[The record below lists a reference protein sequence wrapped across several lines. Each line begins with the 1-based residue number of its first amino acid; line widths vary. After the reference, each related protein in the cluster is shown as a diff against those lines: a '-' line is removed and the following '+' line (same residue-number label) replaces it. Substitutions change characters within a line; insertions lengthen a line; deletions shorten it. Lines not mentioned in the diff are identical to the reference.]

1 MEPIYPKLGQMDGT
15 EPTYETFLSRLFR
28 PDIKSLKEPG
38 FVFDI
43 QVPAGI
49 VLAIT
54 TLYPFHTVNDL
65 LTQIYIQTER
75 KEEYHPDNVCLMRED
90 SITKELLHIQYTV
103 GRGLGLADPLT
114 RMQKGPDSRF
124 ATMQGEPTD
133 IPFVPQG
140 DVLLES
146 AFKKSA
152 AAEPI
157 KLRLFL
163 YRDVLAAAQGPRPLS
178 SAVWNGCI
186 RPYFPTRSREHED
199 GSLPADALAF
209 APTRVKTFTERLAI
223 LDRMEESVGEPLR
236 KPGNTTRGDPV
247 KFSSVKYIRFNW
259 DAAPL
264 SHEAFDLESFFF
276 DLSVSPIIPYVRLFS
291 KKASTLSK
299 VHVRGLI
306 PEPSIEPAS
315 LLEGWAKTKSP
326 RPEGD
331 ALVAKVRMGTQGTNA
346 TFYMTWYIY
355 EDGSSQ
361 LTVQPPEGVRSLT
374 RQDMDGLAASL
385 RFIESAAPKLSPK
398 RSRSAEPLSLFSP
411 RRIQLQD
418 AYMVLAL
425 WLEKDDPNPLTRSS
439 LRTLLPYFK
448 VFFQDTS
455 SPIKE
460 QNPLVYLRYKA
471 VNNFVT
477 PARDMTFLRRIL
489 ELRRIQGAGSLAE
502 LVQYYKEEF
511 DVPESVARNRVLA
524 FQSKLAEVIEIQS
537 DASVQR
543 EFTQTENPGIDIAAF
558 GKFPYYTFHLYRVDS
573 VQSLERIVT
582 ALSLFST
589 LTPESFEGLS
599 TKRLEEQEEVD
610 EATAEEGAAEEAAA
624 EEPAAS
630 AAPAAAAATAT
641 PQQPQAALDELGDD
655 FLGFGDGEEE
665 EKPKSPPLAQ
675 VVREDSGAAA
685 APAAPP
691 LPGKSKAKALAE
703 DEEVLEAEDLKSQ
716 PARTYFLERL
726 KFHDRRLFTY
736 TKNHPSLKKYASMCA
751 GNALKQPAVVSDAEF
766 ERMKDIYEDD
776 VEKGRLVWIEYP
788 LRGAAPSVP
797 GGAESITTLRYG
809 TSLLPGQANVYL
821 CSRYWCRQDEIVVLT
836 ADFKATQDRKGRPK
850 PANTCPFCRGGLVV
864 NREQTVKGESV
875 IERTV
880 KDKSDEKRH
889 IFVRFLK
896 SSPHPEGFSL
906 PCCFIKDQ
914 PIFPTHPAFAGQ
926 AVAAPTSPPSE
937 EAEAPEPLVAEVSA
951 RVETLSA
958 PSVANYRDAFA
969 RLHKDAY
976 ILASNKLPLE
986 IEGRRPQIGLVPP
999 QVERYFHQTKEQLVE
1014 KHGTMMNLKEGAR
1027 GFLRIGVENRTRF
1040 QADAFLAAIAPYYG
1054 QNTAQDM
1061 KQEILKHTTPNVFVA
1076 LGYGNFLFDF
1086 YDPNDSAPT
1095 SNELMRFVF
1104 KQFAT
1109 EHGTGPQREA
1119 LIRAY
1124 KAYQR
1129 FTAELQSPASFK
1141 EYRQYAH
1148 LLSLPNQ
1155 LLWKDPDGS
1164 TLHANGI
1171 VFVVLEVNATS
1182 GSLEIRCPPYGI
1194 TEKQAR
1200 EADLAFI
1207 LHYESG
1213 VWEPLFYTYNR
1224 VATADFPE
1232 THEITMV
1239 FSREAYAGWPST
1251 VKAAAAEFE
1260 RICKRDGLGLYTEVP
1275 EIESSALLPLGRA
1288 ALLSTAGPAGI
1299 VRDSFNHVSG
1309 LAFTAASGLVIVPV
1323 VDDGTVL
1330 PELVTYLDW
1339 RNLRARLASEAD
1351 VEEFYVKYVD
1361 PAAARTGKQGYARA
1375 GRVRLDKTGIV
1386 RDFTTAL
1393 LRLRGGTFVPLR
1405 IPTATAKAEGEVLE
1419 SEQPIDFLPW
1429 MDDMKQMFAAAAAPA
1444 QPQQLSS
1451 RDFEEIY
1458 QHLRLTFAT
1467 WFSVAASA
1475 TLRQEVNSILF
1486 AAGRPRQD
1494 ISVMEKRQRLFIL
1507 LGNEIISWMDSTA
1520 PLRARPQTLKRV
1532 NCILQPKEACTGACV
1547 WKDDSAKCLLHTPR
1561 LAPVEGQEVDA
1572 QRFMLRRLLEE
1583 LIRFPMKR
1591 EELLKAKVPTRIP
1604 LHSSFRSGDQYIV
1617 RETMPAWSE
1626 FLRMEWANRRLEVPR
1641 YPEEVLAA
1649 SASASAG
1656 PAGAAAEPE
1665 PEPAPEPT
1673 TPALVTQWLGA
1684 QTADFIYHPLTT
1696 INDVFDVP
1704 AETFEGL
1711 LNPAGDFVS
1720 QAALTEFGKMFH
1732 YSLAQVELK
1741 PEGYTILVARCA
1753 DKLTKKSMPFYV
1765 FVRSPEGL
1773 GVLSTSEDVEP
1784 LPFTSLPET
1793 LKKKVTLTRV
1803 TVI

>member
-1 MEPIYPKLGQMDGT
+1 MDGT
-15 EPTYETFLSRLFR
+15 DPSYETILSRLFR
-28 PDIKSLKEPG
+28 PDIKSLKEPAL
-38 FVFDI
+38 VFEIDGME
-43 QVPAGI
+43 Q
-49 VLAIT
+49 LT

-65 LTQIYIQTER
+65 LTQIYIQVEQ

-90 SITKELLHIQYTV
+90 PITKELLHIQHTV
-103 GRGLGLADPLT
+103 GRSLGLADPLT
-114 RMQKGPDSRF
+114 RIQKGPDSRF
-124 ATMQGEPTD
+124 ATSQGEPTD

-140 DVLLES
+140 DMLLES
-146 AFKKSA
+146 AFSRRIPN
-152 AAEPI
+152 PI

-163 YRDVLAAAQGPRPLS
+163 YRDVLAAYTGPRPLS

-186 RPYFPTRSREHED
+186 RPYFPTRLREHED
-199 GSLPADALAF
+199 GSLPADTLAF

-264 SHEAFDLESFFF
+264 SHEAFDLETFFF
-276 DLSVSPIIPYVRLFS
+276 DLNVSPTIPYVRLFS

-306 PEPSIEPAS
+306 PEPSIEPPS

-331 ALVAKVRMGTQGTNA
+331 ALVAKVRMGNNPQG
-346 TFYMTWYIY
+346 TFYMTWYVY

-385 RFIESAAPKLSPK
+385 RFLEVAAPRLNPKRGSAA
-398 RSRSAEPLSLFSP
+398 PLSLFSP

-425 WLEKDDPNPLTRSS
+425 WLEKDDPNPLTRGS
-439 LRTLLPYFK
+439 LRTMLPYFK
-448 VFFQDTS
+448 AFFQDTS

-524 FQSKLAEVIEIQS
+524 FQSKLAEVIEVQS
-537 DASVQR
+537 DSLQR

-573 VQSLERIVT
+573 LQSLERIVT

-599 TKRLEEQEEVD
+599 TKRLEQQEEED
-610 EATAEEGAAEEAAA
+610 EAAAEQGAAEEAVVH
-624 EEPAAS
+624 EPAAAQ
-630 AAPAAAAATAT
+630 AAPD
-641 PQQPQAALDELGDD
+641 QQPQAALDELGDD
-655 FLGFGDGEEE
+655 FLGFGEDEEA
-665 EKPKSPPLAQ
+665 PKSPPLAQ
-675 VVREDSGAAA
+675 LVKQDSAAVPAVAPVA
-685 APAAPP
+685 APAAPL
-691 LPGKSKAKALAE
+691 LPGKSKSKALAE
-703 DEEVLEAEDLKSQ
+703 DEDVLEAEDLKSQ

-766 ERMKDIYEDD
+766 ERMKDIYEND
-776 VEKGRLVWIEYP
+776 VETGRLVWIEYP

-821 CSRYWCRQDEIVVLT
+821 CSRYWCRQDEIVILA
-836 ADFKATQDRKGRPK
+836 ADFKASHDRKGRPK
-850 PANTCPFCRGGLVV
+850 PANTCPFCRGGLVL

-889 IFVRFLK
+889 VFVRFLK

-914 PIFPTHPAFAGQ
+914 AIFPTHPAFAGQ
-926 AVAAPTSPPSE
+926 AAAVELPAAPAAADAE

-958 PSVANYRDAFA
+958 PSMANYRDAFA

-1095 SNELMRFVF
+1095 SNELLRFVS

-1129 FTAELQSPASFK
+1129 FTTELQSPTSFK

-1171 VFVVLEVNATS
+1171 IFVVLEVTS
-1182 GSLEIRCPPYGI
+1182 GAGSHTRGAGEITATGLEVRCPPYGL

-1232 THEITMV
+1232 THEVTMV
-1239 FSREAYAGWPST
+1239 FSREAYAGWPSV
-1251 VKAAAAEFE
+1251 VKATAAEFE
-1260 RICKRDGLGLYTEVP
+1260 RMCKRDGLGLYTEVP

-1288 ALLSTAGPAGI
+1288 ALLSPAGPAGI
-1299 VRDSFNHVSG
+1299 IRDSFNHVSG
-1309 LAFTAASGLVIVPV
+1309 LAFTATSGLVVVPV

-1330 PELVTYLDW
+1330 PDLVTYLDW
-1339 RNLRARLASEAD
+1339 RNLRARLASETD
-1351 VEEFYVKYVD
+1351 VEEFYVKSVD

-1386 RDFTTAL
+1386 REFTTAL

-1405 IPTATAKAEGEVLE
+1405 IPTTTAKAEGEVLE

-1429 MDDMKQMFAAAAAPA
+1429 MDDMKQMFGATSAAAAKAVAAPT
-1444 QPQQLSS
+1444 LSS

-1486 AAGRPRQD
+1486 ASGRPRQD

-1532 NCILQPKEACTGACV
+1532 NCILQPKEACTGACT

-1583 LIRFPMKR
+1583 LIRFPLKR
-1591 EELLKAKVPTRIP
+1591 EELLKGKVATRIP
-1604 LHSSFRSGDQYIV
+1604 LHSSFRAGDQYIV

-1649 SASASAG
+1649 
-1656 PAGAAAEPE
+1656 AAPRAVEAAPGEAEPDLE
-1665 PEPAPEPT
+1665 PEPAT

-1684 QTADFIYHPLTT
+1684 QAADFVYHPLTKV
-1696 INDVFDVP
+1696 NEVFDVP
-1704 AETFEGL
+1704 DETFEGL
-1711 LNPAGDFVS
+1711 LTPAGDFVS

-1765 FVRSPEGL
+1765 FVRSPEGY
-1773 GVLSTSEDVEP
+1773 GVLSTSDTAEP
-1784 LPFTSLPET
+1784 LPFTSLPDPV
-1793 LKKKVTLTRV
+1793 KKKASLTRV